1 MIVFVYTPL
10 TAPFVVFVDNAIV
23 GVEVVDHTIP
33 LTVIVAP
40 PFELMVP
47 PLVALDP
54 VMDVATA
61 VAETVGSTAIV
72 VKLVSVP

>member
-1 MIVFVYTPL
+1 VT
-10 TAPFVVFVDNAIV
+10 
-23 GVEVVDHTIP
+23 VE
-33 LTVIVAP
+33 P
-40 PFELMVP
+40 PFELIVP

-54 VMDVATA
+54 VMEAGTA

>member
-1 MIVFVYTPL
+1 MII
-10 TAPFVVFVDNAIV
+10 D
-23 GVEVVDHTIP
+23 
-33 LTVIVAP
+33 P

-54 VMDVATA
+54 VIVAA
-61 VAETVGSTAIV
+61 AEVAEIVGSTAIV